1 MTDAPFPFVSQGHGF
16 KSCRRPEF
24 LSGFLCNCI
33 NCVHNSEGHSSF
45 DFISA
50 VFIYDLFDIH
60 LSHSPLSRE
69 HFEHIIDQVPT
80 SVASW
85 LSWLEQ
91 FALVSPGHRFK
102 SRWSPEQALRSALAA
117 GQGKE
122 GELATMSLEFEFHL
136 QFPCGS
142 LWTELSDFCQSA
154 QIGKHKGAQM

>member
-16 KSCRRPEF
+16 KSCWCPEF
-24 LSGFLCNCI
+24 FQASYANCI
-33 NCVHNSEGHSSF
+33 NCVHNCEDHSSF

-50 VFIYDLFDIH
+50 VFIYDLLDIH
-60 LSHSPLSRE
+60 LSHSSLSRE

-91 FALVSPGHRFK
+91 FALVSRGHRFK

-136 QFPCGS
+136 QFRRSSP
-142 LWTELSDFCQSA
+142 WTELSDFRQSA
-154 QIGKHKGAQM
+154 RIGKQKGAQM